1 MSVLPERLA
10 EMWLRAVLNW
20 LAKDGLNP
28 FFFFLVSTAV
38 VCDGNLKVGD
48 IGSCF
53 TRFAIYGSCRLRAPA
68 NKCLLHSRLA

>member
-28 FFFFLVSTAV
+28 LFFLVSTAV

-48 IGSCF
+48 IGFCF

-68 NKCLLHSRLA
+68 KCLLHSRLA